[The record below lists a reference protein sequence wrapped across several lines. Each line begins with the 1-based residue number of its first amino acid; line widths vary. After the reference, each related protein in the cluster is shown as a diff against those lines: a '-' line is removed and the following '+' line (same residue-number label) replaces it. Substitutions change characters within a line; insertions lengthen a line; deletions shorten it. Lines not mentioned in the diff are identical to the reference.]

1 MFQISI
7 IAQSILIVQASRSKR
22 LIQETWVQTLQV
34 RHFGCTKASKITI
47 EFIFVCLTN
56 SQYVDS
62 KLMWSDSLLKRFRY
76 WNMYKNKEN
85 SIKIPI
91 FVKTKSTII
100 KKIVH
105 FRAITTTEL
114 KINYSFKNMVPR
126 CERIKV
132 GNFCQEMPK
141 RSKIW

>member
-7 IAQSILIVQASRSKR
+7 IAQSVLIVQASRSKR

-34 RHFGCTKASKITI
+34 RHFGCTTATKITN

-91 FVKTKSTII
+91 FVKNKSTII

-114 KINYSFKNMVPR
+114 KNNYSFKNMVPR

>member
-1 MFQISI
+1 
-7 IAQSILIVQASRSKR
+7 
-22 LIQETWVQTLQV
+22 
-34 RHFGCTKASKITI
+34 
-47 EFIFVCLTN
+47 
-56 SQYVDS
+56 
-62 KLMWSDSLLKRFRY
+62 
-76 WNMYKNKEN
+76 MYKNKEN

-114 KINYSFKNMVPR
+114 KNNYSFKNMVPR

-132 GNFCQEMPK
+132 GNFCQEMPE
-141 RSKIW
+141 RSKIMDKNSRK